1 MAAAISVWVI
11 SIIILLLAARKCDKR
26 TNMQDDFEAMKEDIA
41 MLKALNT
48 IDTDIKQIPEGT
60 NEDIQKPLYSKVASR
75 HNVELEEEESLN
87 DVLRKID
94 PEPINLDE
102 PTKHTDGYVKHNAY
116 GIRKWLKMK
125 ELCLDKNGDIDY
137 PMYKLLIIE
146 FCDSKGFDH
155 SLKKEFHSYE
165 SFTQNRFKDFSEFA
179 IDKFSKKK

>member
-1 MAAAISVWVI
+1 MAAAVSVWVI
-11 SIIILLLAARKCDKR
+11 SIIILLLAARKCDDK
-26 TNMQDDFEAMKEDIA
+26 TNMKDDFQSMKDDIA
-41 MLKALNT
+41 FLKALNIVDKHISEIYDAELQT
-48 IDTDIKQIPEGT
+48 
-60 NEDIQKPLYSKVASR
+60 PLYSKVASR
-75 HNVELEEEESLN
+75 HNEDVEEEESLN

-102 PTKHTDGYVKHNAY
+102 PTRHTDGYVKHNAY

-137 PMYKLLIIE
+137 PMYKILIIE
-146 FCDSKGFDH
+146 FCDTKGFDH